1 VKHQVHSDEDVH
13 RREHLHFR
21 TVNLQPAKRHNVR
34 HKGTAQDIT
43 SESEKGT
50 PQTPTSK
57 PLHTLHTDDV
67 SITSNNELTLFPPI
81 PEDEDQLHNSILFGT
96 SIPDEIPIVSIHH
109 NYPESES
116 TILESTTMET
126 TV

>member
-1 VKHQVHSDEDVH
+1 MKHQVHGEEDVH

-21 TVNLQPAKRHNVR
+21 TVNLQPTKRHNIR
-34 HKGTAQDIT
+34 HKGTVQDIT

-57 PLHTLHTDDV
+57 PLHTLHTDNM
-67 SITSNNELTLFPPI
+67 SITSDNELTLFPPI
-81 PEDEDQLHNSILFGT
+81 PEDEDQVHNSILFGT
-96 SIPDEIPIVSIHH
+96 TMSDDIPIVSIHH
-109 NYPESES
+109 NFPASES
-116 TILESTTMET
+116 TAMET